1 MGAQDKDPAVIC
13 GLFSERYAKQLT
25 GAKDFG
31 IAECVS
37 QFEGAKAGTLDKLAK
52 TLEGVTVQ
60 DIVIVREGKA
70 AGVIVSNGNQVK
82 LEYQDGRFVID
93 EL

>member
-1 MGAQDKDPAVIC
+1 MLC
-13 GLFSERYAKQLT
+13 GLFSERLAKQLT
-25 GAKDFG
+25 RAKEFG
-31 IAECVS
+31 IAECLS
-37 QFEGAKAGTLDKLAK
+37 QLQAKPGTLNKLAK

-70 AGVIVSNGNQVK
+70 AGVNVSNGNQVK